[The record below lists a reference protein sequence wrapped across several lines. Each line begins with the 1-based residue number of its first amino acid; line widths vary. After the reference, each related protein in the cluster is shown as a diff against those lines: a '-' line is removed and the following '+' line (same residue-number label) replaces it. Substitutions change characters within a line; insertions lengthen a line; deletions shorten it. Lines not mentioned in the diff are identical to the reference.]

1 MPVPPP
7 GGRANRP
14 SSGSVPQSAPLAPP
28 IPNIPDATV
37 KMEYAKKHSIHHLF
51 ELLAHRVLDRRPD
64 DVFAFLRQQI
74 DDIEAVEKR
83 KSTYDPTAVVH
94 HGSPPIA
101 GNAGPKKVTLGVFGL
116 DNAGKTSLI
125 ACIGGDA
132 IKNTTPTVG
141 FTPTNLE
148 TPDHKVCIFDLGGG
162 ATFRGIWPHYF
173 HDCHGIIYVVDASDK
188 LRLAESA
195 AAFKELVNH
204 EYIRGKPV
212 LVCCNKRDIAGDA
225 AVATVTGA
233 SGLDVAGIVGKSTPV
248 KIVACCAVNDADPGV
263 DEGSDWLLTTIT
275 ARYAE
280 LAAMLDSH
288 AAAVKQAKK
297 ERLEAQ
303 RRRVEAA
310 KAEEAAAAAA
320 AAAAGSSNKK

>member
-1 MPVPPP
+1 MA
-7 GGRANRP
+7 R
-14 SSGSVPQSAPLAPP
+14 L
-28 IPNIPDATV
+28 PDADV
-37 KMEYAKKHSIHHLF
+37 KMDYAKKHNIHHLF

-94 HGSPPIA
+94 GGSAAAA
-101 GNAGPKKVTLGVFGL
+101 GNQAPGSTGPKKVTIGVFGL

-125 ACIGGDA
+125 ACIGGESIRD
-132 IKNTTPTVG
+132 TTPTVG

-148 TPDHKVCIFDLGGG
+148 TPEHQVCIFDLGGG

-173 HDCHGIIYVVDASDK
+173 HDCHGIIYVVDANDK
-188 LRLAESA
+188 TRLAESA

-204 EYIRGKPV
+204 EYIRGKPIV
-212 LVCCNKRDIAGDA
+212 VYCNKRDVAGDA
-225 AVATVTGA
+225 AVAAVAGP
-233 SGLDVAGIVGKSTPV
+233 SGLDVANVVGRTTPT
-248 KIVACCAVNDADPGV
+248 KIVACCAIKDSDAGV
-263 DEGSDWLLTTIT
+263 DEGSDWLLSTIT
-275 ARYAE
+275 AKYTE
-280 LAAMLDSH
+280 LTELLETH
-288 AAAVKQAKK
+288 TAAVKRAKK

-310 KAEEAAAAAA
+310 KAEEEAAKAS
-320 AAAAGSSNKK
+320 GNKA